1 MGFGPLITLLA
12 VGVVALWTGRAVLE
26 AAVAVGVVRL
36 RIGAAPD
43 LLSAV
48 AELRG
53 RLRVGV
59 AVVTRLSGFGASALA
74 TGFLAAADLALALVM
89 ATASVALAFFFEA
102 VDLVSFKVVAFA
114 FLEEIDLESFKSG
127 EARFVDGAVAFF

>member
-1 MGFGPLITLLA
+1 M
-12 VGVVALWTGRAVLE
+12 
-26 AAVAVGVVRL
+26 AVGVVRL